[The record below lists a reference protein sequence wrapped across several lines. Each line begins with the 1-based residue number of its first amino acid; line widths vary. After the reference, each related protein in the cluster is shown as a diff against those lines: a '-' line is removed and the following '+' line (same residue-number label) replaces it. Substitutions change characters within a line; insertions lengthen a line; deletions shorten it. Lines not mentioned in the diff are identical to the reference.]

1 MPIPQMV
8 MLQPKNLS
16 LFQQQTTI
24 NYFGNTFDSISQIK
38 IEKRYYHRAKEDKL
52 NLMVYVG

>member
-1 MPIPQMV
+1 MPIPQI

-38 IEKRYYHRAKEDKL
+38 IEKDIIIGQKKT
-52 NLMVYVG
+52 N